1 MRLYL
6 VQHAEAKSEEEDPA
20 RPLTEKGLADI
31 KKVALYLKE
40 HADIKVAQINH
51 SGKTRA
57 EQTAQAL
64 AEALAPPRGIAKA
77 EGLEPLAD
85 PRLWAE
91 RLARLDEDTI
101 LVGHLPHL
109 SRLASRLIC
118 GDEER
123 KVVSFQMG
131 GVVCLE
137 RDAEGNWSVR
147 WALTPELV

>member
-31 KKVALYLKE
+31 RKVARHLKE
-40 HADIKVAQINH
+40 HADIKVAEIVH

-57 EQTAQAL
+57 EQTAQVL

-85 PRLWAE
+85 PGLWAE
-91 RLARLDEDTI
+91 RLAKLDEEVM

-109 SRLASRLIC
+109 SKLASKLIL

-137 RDAEGNWSVR
+137 RDAEGNWAVR